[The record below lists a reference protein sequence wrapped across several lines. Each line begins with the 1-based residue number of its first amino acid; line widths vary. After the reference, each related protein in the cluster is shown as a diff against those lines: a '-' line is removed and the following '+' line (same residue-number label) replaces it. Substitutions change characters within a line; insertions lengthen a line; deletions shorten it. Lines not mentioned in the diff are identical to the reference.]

1 MAVNQ
6 EETTNSP
13 EPVEK
18 KVVVTSTPEPVEQ
31 KVVVTDS
38 PEPVEVNSFV
48 VWLDTVKMS
57 LGNMFSSWQFKV
69 GLGVSLAV
77 GAIVSVFL
85 VTFFWQHNVAEWGMK
100 SWAKRS
106 GAKPIECMIKDTN
119 GDKYVSCTALL
130 NEQVVPLEC
139 SASVFNI
146 GCRVNFGAAAAPPIG
161 RDVRLQPVR

>member
-18 KVVVTSTPEPVEQ
+18 KVVVTTTPEPVEEN
-31 KVVVTDS
+31 V
-38 PEPVEVNSFV
+38 FV
-48 VWLDTVKMS
+48 AGVDTVKMS

-69 GLGVSLAV
+69 GLGVSVLV
-77 GAIVSVFL
+77 GVIISVVL

-130 NEQVVPLEC
+130 NDQVVPLEC

-146 GCRVNFGAAAAPPIG
+146 GCRVNFGAAAAPPLG
-161 RDVRLQPVR
+161 REIR